1 MIKKNS
7 HFGWKYK
14 LWLTKEEIG
23 YTFSLSS
30 AMRLTE
36 DNEFMSDR
44 GILLE
49 LRKYLHKDKDH

>member
-1 MIKKNS
+1 
-7 HFGWKYK
+7 
-14 LWLTKEEIG
+14 
-23 YTFSLSS
+23 
-30 AMRLTE
+30 MRLTE

>member
-7 HFGWKYK
+7 HFWCKYK

-49 LRKYLHKDKDH
+49 LHKYLHKDKDH